1 MKCIILAAGYATRL
15 YPLTENIPKPLL
27 EVAGVSI
34 LERIVEKIEKVQEI
48 DEIIVVSNHKFYRHF
63 QEWSNHYD
71 GNKLISIIDDG
82 TTDNDNRLGAIMD
95 ITYAIE
101 EKEIDEDLMVLAGDN
116 LFDFE
121 LTDFVQFFKTK
132 ESDCITTHI
141 IEDMERIKRTGVAE
155 LDHEYKLISFVEKPD
170 QPKSTYAVPPFYIYK
185 KETLSL
191 IKEFIERGN
200 NGDAPGMFLSWLLER
215 QPIYAFFFDGM
226 RYDIGT
232 LESYKKVNIYF
243 NRRL

>member
-15 YPLTENIPKPLL
+15 YPLTENMPKPLL

-34 LERIVEKIEKVQEI
+34 LDRIVEKIEKVLEI
-48 DEIIVVSNHKFYRHF
+48 DEIIIVSNHKFYKHF
-63 QEWSNHYD
+63 QEWSINYE
-71 GNKLISIIDDG
+71 GSKLISIIDDG
-82 TTDNDNRLGAIMD
+82 ATDNENRLGAIKD

-121 LTDFVQFFKTK
+121 LTDFVQFFMMK
-132 ESDCITTHI
+132 ETDCITSHI

-155 LDHEYKLISFVEKPD
+155 LNHDFKLISFEEKPEK
-170 QPKSTYAVPPFYIYK
+170 PKTTCAVPPFYIYK
-185 KETLSL
+185 KETLLL

-215 QPIYAFFFDGM
+215 QPIHAFFFNGN

-232 LESYKKVNIYF
+232 IDSYNEVQQVF
-243 NRRL
+243 SM